1 MRGIVAQGLR
11 GAGALETTADSP
23 GARRMK
29 DSTRQQLGRPNV
41 TDFGLAALAVRTEIG
56 RALRLHDAADRGAA
70 HAARLALA
78 VVHPRLMLEGAA
90 HAVRIA
96 EIAQGGAAERQC
108 LSQRR
113 AQRIEQLRPAREA
126 HAVAARAGGDA

>member
-23 GARRMK
+23 GVRRMK
-29 DSTRQQLGRPNV
+29 DSTHQQHGRPSV
-41 TDFGLAALAVRTEIG
+41 TNFGLAALAVRTEIG

-78 VVHPRLMLEGAA
+78 VVHARLMLEGAA
-90 HAVRIA
+90 HAVSLA
-96 EIAQGGAAERQC
+96 EIAPGRATECQC
-108 LSQRR
+108 LCDRR
-113 AQRIEQLRPAREA
+113 PERL
-126 HAVAARAGGDA
+126 H